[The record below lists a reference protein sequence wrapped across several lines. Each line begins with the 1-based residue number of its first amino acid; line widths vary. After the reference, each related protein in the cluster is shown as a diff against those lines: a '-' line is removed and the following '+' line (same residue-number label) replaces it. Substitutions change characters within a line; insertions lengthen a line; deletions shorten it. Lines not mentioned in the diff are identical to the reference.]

1 MDRGGVDGMSSTII
15 AGTPGENERKMIEKG
30 GNQGKRRS
38 TSDNY
43 LVQSAAAVEDFP
55 DAQGSAFGSR

>member
-1 MDRGGVDGMSSTII
+1 MSSTII